1 MNNMYVYTNKFTLLM
16 LVNFLYFESPK
27 KLGVMID
34 DRYGNAHAHGFAGG
48 VTGCEHQDPDPDLVH
63 LDLDPKS
70 L

>member
-1 MNNMYVYTNKFTLLM
+1 M